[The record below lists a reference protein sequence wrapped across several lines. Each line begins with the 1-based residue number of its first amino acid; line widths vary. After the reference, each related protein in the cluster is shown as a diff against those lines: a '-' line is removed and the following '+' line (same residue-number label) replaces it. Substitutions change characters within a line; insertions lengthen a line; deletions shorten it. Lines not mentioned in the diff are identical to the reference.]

1 MFTAGYFS
9 IIKTITLWNY
19 FSEKIRAVT
28 RGENLGTKVS
38 SDGIACSSNPREKE
52 NSLLHRALNFLQHE
66 VPFFFTYES
75 HFAPKSRTQGSVYL
89 TSPPKEVG
97 RHQGPVPGNVGSIGF
112 HLSEHRTS
120 TPACLIQLGASWIP
134 RLTHQ
139 IRELGSHDLGLLPAS
154 QGLKLL
160 EADHLPKTPSQVNA
174 SWKGGLYTLDIWSS
188 LLTSHN
194 ST

>member
-1 MFTAGYFS
+1 MLSPGGWILVPKCPLMALHVPQ
-9 IIKTITLWNY
+9 ILEKRKTPSCTGHWI
-19 FSEKIRAVT
+19 
-28 RGENLGTKVS
+28 S
-38 SDGIACSSNPREKE
+38 SSMKS
-52 NSLLHRALNFLQHE
+52 
-66 VPFFFTYES
+66 PFFAYES

-89 TSPPKEVG
+89 TSPPKEG
-97 RHQGPVPGNVGSIGF
+97 SRHQRPVPGNLGSVWF

-120 TPACLIQLGASWIP
+120 MPACLIQLGASWIP

-154 QGLKLL
+154 QGLKFL

-174 SWKGGLYTLDIWSS
+174 SSKGVLYTLDIWSA